1 MENETLNFDYKL
13 IVLNQFKVD
22 HFQASSDDKLLFIF
36 PHYCAAL
43 KYKAIVLLCL
53 EI

>member
-22 HFQASSDDKLLFIF
+22 HFHASFDK
-36 PHYCAAL
+36 
-43 KYKAIVLLCL
+43 
-53 EI
+53 